1 MKRILQLSVFLLYL
15 GVYAQGIGS
24 EFNPSDLQSINT
36 YNSLNTNSGFV
47 DLDNISGS
55 PYLKDNFQ
63 KGKIIENENDQVVTT
78 YLRYN
83 IFEDKFEI
91 KPNLNDDKILAL
103 KRSSN
108 YEFVYEGD
116 KVKLVLNSKLFKGKS
131 NGYVFTVLDSQNDG
145 YNLYKIYSQD
155 FTEPKKGKTSYDTD
169 KPGRLD
175 TNTMYYISKDISKGF
190 SELEVNRRKILDAFE
205 PNLKS
210 EMKDYMKSN
219 KYKLRG
225 NDTEVENELI
235 NIISHYNTLLN
246 N

>member
-1 MKRILQLSVFLLYL
+1 MKRILQLSVFLLCV

-36 YNSLNTNSGFV
+36 YNSLNTNSGLV

-55 PYLKDNFQ
+55 PYLKENFQ
-63 KGKIIENENDQVVTT
+63 NGKIIENENDQVVTT

-108 YEFVYEGD
+108 YEFVYYGD
-116 KVKLVLNSKLFKGKS
+116 KVQLVLNSKLFKGKS
-131 NGYVFTVLDSQNDG
+131 NGYVFTVLDSQNDE

-155 FTEPKKGKTSYDTD
+155 FTEPKKAKTSYDTD

-175 TNTMYYISKDISKGF
+175 TNTMYYISKDIGKDF
-190 SELEVNRRKILDAFE
+190 TELEVNRRKILDAFE
-205 PNLKS
+205 PKLKS

-235 NIISHYNTLLN
+235 NIISHYNSLLKN
-246 N
+246 